1 MALRIQA
8 NGQLAIKLIAI
19 SIAYHKKKTRIVI
32 RHCKL
37 FEYLFSFLSLN
48 SNYLLKKLLFE
59 EFGMN
64 LFDELE
70 EKSFISI
77 NLSNKFRLNVY
88 LRDRLILVFF
98 HQI

>member
-8 NGQLAIKLIAI
+8 NGQLVIKLITI
-19 SIAYHKKKTRIVI
+19 SIVCHKKKIAI
-32 RHCKL
+32 RHCRL
-37 FEYLFSFLSLN
+37 FESFFLFLSLN
-48 SNYLLKKLLFE
+48 SNYLLKELLFE

-64 LFDELE
+64 LLLE
-70 EKSFISI
+70 KNPLIFV

-98 HQI
+98 YQI